1 MLTAHPSQTVWKS
14 ALAAAALIGLLIPA
28 AATAATSA
36 NSSAY
41 GEKVTLSLLP
51 LLGGGVN
58 VGSGPV
64 PQVSGTAPAPY
75 SQTNMLASASV
86 SASLLGNILSTGVIN
101 VAAAST
107 VPGTDQVSASAMV
120 DNPQLAAVGNLQL
133 VTLAASQITSSAAI
147 GGTCG
152 AALTTTGAS
161 VLTGAKLGGVLAS
174 GNLNANPAPNTQV
187 VNIAGIRI
195 VLNEQIAAGDGVSTA
210 SLTVN
215 AVHVYVANAALTGLG
230 VLSGDIVIG
239 QSQAALNC
247 GAAAPQSADLS
258 ITKSANPSPATAGQN
273 LTYTITVANAGP
285 DAADNVMVSDALPLG
300 ATFVSAAASQG
311 SCSGTATVSCNLGTV
326 SDGGSATVTIVV
338 TPTVA
343 GVLVNSATAG
353 STTTDPTPG
362 NNTVS
367 TSTTV
372 SPAGGGSAADLSVAG
387 SAAPSPVAVGSQL
400 TYSIQVANTGPD
412 GAGGVTVTDTL
423 PAGVTL
429 VSANASQGSCTGNP
443 VVVCDLGTM
452 ASGGT
457 ATVTLAVTPTVP
469 GVLVDTATVASGVP
483 DPNSANNSAVFTTT
497 VNVATGSNQADL
509 SLTKS
514 AAPNPVTVGSP
525 LTYTLAVHN
534 AGPSAAAGVVT
545 TDVLPAAVTFV
556 SATASQGS
564 CSGTSTVVCSLGT
577 LAAAADA
584 HVNIVVLP
592 TLAGALAN
600 SATVA
605 SSNPDPGPG
614 NNTGTTTTTV
624 NPAGGGG
631 TAELTLVGS
640 AAPNPVTVGNQLTY
654 TILVKN
660 SGPDGAGN
668 VVVTD
673 TLPAGVTFVSALTAQ
688 GSCTGT
694 AVIVC
699 NLGTVAVG
707 STVAITI
714 AGTPKVAGTLIDL
727 VTVASSTPDPAGN
740 PSAQISTVV
749 SAATGAAA
757 DLSITK
763 SAQPSPVTVGSP
775 LTYTLVVS
783 NAGPSAATNVVATDS
798 LPAGVSLLSSSA
810 AQGSCTGT
818 QVVSCNLGTVAA
830 GGSVKIT
837 VVVMPTAA
845 GTLVN
850 HANVSS
856 SNPDPIAGNNNATA
870 TTIVN
875 PAAGGGT
882 VTPADVSIVKT
893 ASPNPV
899 AVGANLT
906 YTLTVGN
913 SGPSS
918 ATDVMAT
925 DNLPSGVTLVSTTPS
940 QGTCSGTQTVS
951 CSLGTLAAGATATVA
966 IVVKPTVA
974 GQLSNSASV
983 AATNQDANP
992 ANNTST
998 VTVTVSAAGGGGT
1011 TAGGAVCAVEDVP
1024 AATLLIPYFAVDLSN
1039 ANGMDTFFTVVNA
1052 GAAPRLASV
1061 TLWSDWAIPMLTFDI
1076 YLTGYGTQTFDLRQ
1090 ILATGN
1096 GPATGPGV
1104 DSAGGLSQANQSFPG
1119 CNADNVAG
1127 AGVRAAFLE
1136 RALSGRKVRGGLCF
1150 ASEKNTLLA
1159 TGYVTVDTVNA
1170 CSALNPS
1177 SAGYFV
1183 DGGTGIASDD
1193 NALLGDYYYSNPA
1206 ANFAQGDNA
1215 VHLVANATT
1224 FTGNQYTFYA
1234 RYVGGNGADNRQPLG
1249 SVYGVH
1255 YLSTGEFNTTDVT
1268 VWRDT
1273 KSPAVAPVACGSLPP
1288 WAPLGITESLVWD
1301 DQEHNSAIGPAA
1313 NKLALATQLVS
1324 VGAADLPVAPQAGW
1338 MALDLSHAATSL
1350 FGSQAQGWVT
1360 VLHGS
1365 TSSPVTWSTRT
1376 WHLDTGCSVQ

>member
-1 MLTAHPSQTVWKS
+1 MRKTTPSQTVWKP

-28 AATAATSA
+28 AATAAASA
-36 NSSAY
+36 DSSAY
-41 GEKVTLSLLP
+41 GEKVTLSLVP

-58 VGSGPV
+58 VSSGPV
-64 PQVSGTAPAPY
+64 PQVSGTAPATY
-75 SQTNMLASASV
+75 SQTNSLASAAV
-86 SASLLGNILSTGVIN
+86 SGSLLGNILSTGVID
-101 VAAAST
+101 VAAASAA
-107 VPGTDQVSASAMV
+107 PGADQVSASAMV

-133 VTLAASQITSSAAI
+133 VTLSAAQITSSVAI
-147 GGTCG
+147 SGTCG
-152 AALTTTGAS
+152 SALTTTAAS

-174 GNLNANPAPNTQV
+174 GTINASPAPNTQV
-187 VNIAGIRI
+187 VNIGGIRI

-210 SLTVN
+210 SMTVN
-215 AVHVYVANAALTGLG
+215 AVHVYVANAALTALG

-247 GAAAPQSADLS
+247 GAAAPQSANLS
-258 ITKSANPSPATAGQN
+258 ITKSASPSPATAGQN
-273 LTYTITVANAGP
+273 LTYTVTVANAGP
-285 DAADNVMVSDALPLG
+285 DAADNVTVSDSLPLG
-300 ATFVSAAASQG
+300 ATFVAATASQG
-311 SCSGTATVSCNLGTV
+311 SCTGTATVACSLGTV
-326 SDGGSATVTIVV
+326 GGGGSATVTIVV
-338 TPTVA
+338 TPTLA
-343 GVLVNSATAG
+343 GVLVNSATVG

-372 SPAGGGSAADLSVAG
+372 SAAGGGSAADLAVSG
-387 SAAPSPVAVGSQL
+387 SAAPSPVTVGGQL
-400 TYSIQVANTGPD
+400 TYTIQVANAGPD
-412 GAGGVTVTDTL
+412 GAGGVTLADTL

-429 VSANASQGSCTGNP
+429 VSAHASQGSCAGNP
-443 VVVCDLGTM
+443 AVVCSLGTL

-457 ATVTLAVTPTVP
+457 ATVTLVVTPTVA
-469 GVLVDTATVASGVP
+469 GTLIDTATVASGVL
-483 DPNSANNSAVFTTT
+483 DPNPANNSAVFTTT
-497 VNVATGSNQADL
+497 VTAATAGNQADL

-514 AAPNPVTVGSP
+514 AAPHPVTVGSP

-564 CSGTSTVVCSLGT
+564 CSGTTTVVCNLGSV
-577 LAAAADA
+577 AAAADA
-584 HVNIVVLP
+584 HVTIVVLP
-592 TLAGALAN
+592 ALAGTLAN

-624 NPAGGGG
+624 DPAGGGG
-631 TAELTLVGS
+631 TADLTLTGS
-640 AAPNPVTVGNQLTY
+640 AAPDPVTVGNQLTY
-654 TILVKN
+654 TILVKS
-660 SGPDGAGN
+660 SGPNGAGN

-673 TLPAGVTFVSALTAQ
+673 TLPAGVTFVSAVSGQ

-694 AVIVC
+694 TVILC

-707 STVAITI
+707 GTVAVTI
-714 AGTPKVAGTLIDL
+714 AGTPTMAGTVVDR
-727 VTVASSTPDPAGN
+727 VSVASSTPDPAGN

-749 SAATGAAA
+749 TAATGAAA

-763 SAQPSPVTVGSP
+763 SAQPSPVTAGSP

-783 NAGPSAATNVVATDS
+783 NAGPSAAANVVATDS
-798 LPAGVSLLSSSA
+798 LPAGASLLSSSA

-830 GGSVKIT
+830 GGSVKI
-837 VVVMPTAA
+837 VIVVMPTAA

-856 SNPDPIAGNNNATA
+856 SNPDPAPGNNNATA
-870 TTIVN
+870 TTTVD

-913 SGPSS
+913 GGPAS
-918 ATDVMAT
+918 ADAVTVT

-940 QGTCSGTQTVS
+940 QGSCSGSEAIS
-951 CSLGTLAAGATATVA
+951 CSLGTLAAGATATVT

-974 GQLSNSASV
+974 GSLTNSASV
-983 AATNQDANP
+983 ATTNQDADP
-992 ANNTST
+992 TNNTST
-998 VTVTVSAAGGGGT
+998 VTVSVSPAGGGGGT
-1011 TAGGAVCAVEDVP
+1011 GGAVCAIEDVP
-1024 AATLLIPYFAVDLSN
+1024 AATLLIPYFAVDLGN

-1061 TLWSDWAIPMLTFDI
+1061 TLWSDWAIPMLTFDV

-1090 ILATGN
+1090 ILATGK

-1104 DSAGGLSQANQSFPG
+1104 DGAGGLSQANQAFPG

-1127 AGVRAAFLE
+1127 AGVRAAFLQ
-1136 RALSGRKVRGGLCF
+1136 RALAGKRVLGGLCF
-1150 ASEKNTLLA
+1150 ASEKNTSIA
-1159 TGYVTVDTVNA
+1159 TGYVTVDVVNS
-1170 CSALNPS
+1170 CSALNPA

-1193 NALLGDYYYSNPA
+1193 NALLGDYTYSNPA
-1206 ANFAQGDNA
+1206 ASFAQGDNA
-1215 VHLVANATT
+1215 VHLVADAAT

-1234 RYVGGNGADNRQPLG
+1234 RYVGGDGADNRQPLG

-1255 YLSTGEFNTTDVT
+1255 YLSTGAFNTTDVT

-1273 KSPAVAPVACGSLPP
+1273 KSPAVAPVACGSLPA
-1288 WAPLGITESLVWD
+1288 WAPLGITQSLVWD
-1301 DQEHNSAIGPAA
+1301 DQENNSAIGPAA
-1313 NKLALATQLVS
+1313 DKLALATQLVS

-1350 FGSQAQGWVT
+1350 FGSHAQGWVT

-1365 TSSPVTWSTRT
+1365 TSSTATWSTRT
-1376 WHLDTGCSVQ
+1376 WHLDTLCPGQ